1 MSRKDEIKK
10 MASFV
15 GNSAAHVGVYG
26 EEAVEKEIT
35 VYVEV
40 ALEMAR
46 GRTWNGREIE
56 DFKNSAVRKVSGV
69 IKERIRRGDLGEKEF
84 DLALRGA
91 RTYIDK
97 FADEELSRK

>member
-1 MSRKDEIKK
+1 MSRKDEIRK

-35 VYVEV
+35 VYMDMAFEI
-40 ALEMAR
+40 AR
-46 GRTWNGREIE
+46 GRTWSEREVE
-56 DFKNSAVRKVSGV
+56 DFKDGAVRKASSAM
-69 IKERIRRGDLGEKEF
+69 KERIRRGDLSEKEF

-91 RTYIDK
+91 QAYINK
-97 FADEELSRK
+97 FVDEELSRK